1 MTPTLDDY
9 AATEKIAY
17 LPKKLSAAGAP
28 AGADPTVDDI
38 AYHGPWENL
47 AIFYKD
53 FGYAN

>member
-17 LPKKLSAAGAP
+17 LPKKLSTAGAP